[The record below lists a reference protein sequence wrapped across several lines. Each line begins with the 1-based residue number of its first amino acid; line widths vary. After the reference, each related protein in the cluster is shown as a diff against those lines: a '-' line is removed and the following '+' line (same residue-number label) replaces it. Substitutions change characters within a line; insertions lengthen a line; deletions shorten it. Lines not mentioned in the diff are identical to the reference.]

1 MKSAGLRANSEANA
15 MSLLLAKFKALS
27 LLAVTLRPPIK
38 NPDRILFRQF
48 AERLRR
54 I

>member
-1 MKSAGLRANSEANA
+1 MKSAGPRANSEASA

-27 LLAVTLRPPIK
+27 LLAIALRPSVE
-38 NPDRILFRQF
+38 NPDRILFRVF

-54 I
+54 N